1 VVLNWIVF
9 GLIIFGFA
17 IVYNPLGSSK
27 YRKPR
32 ENGPTDT
39 TLHKKVSKMW
49 IKRFRWV
56 FCCLRKDEYGQEAFM
71 QVASLLSAL
80 FRGTDLVPSDIM
92 AGAILLRVRQKR
104 ETREMR
110 RIRMLNPDDGPR
122 YFTEMNRLFSSSP
135 SWMTIVNARH
145 MLRFALASYGWPM
158 VCYLK
163 CCSGCFKL
171 LKNAT
176 CCGCCRRQNEFVND
190 DNCCLCHF
198 GAVRDISKLREE
210 GIVHLNMKNSIYEL
224 PFCILL
230 DHKTKQIVISIR
242 GSLSFRDVFTDLT
255 ADASEFEAYG
265 FPSNSFAHRGM
276 SISTEILLQRLQ
288 EGNLLDRVCNT
299 YADYSL
305 TLTGHSLGGGV
316 SILVGAKL
324 REKFPNLKVY
334 AFATPAGLLSRE
346 AARITESFA
355 FTVGV
360 GDDFVMRLCVE
371 SVENIRINVIE
382 TLKACKLPKVSL
394 TFIKSN

>member
-1 VVLNWIVF
+1 M
-9 GLIIFGFA
+9 
-17 IVYNPLGSSK
+17 
-27 YRKPR
+27 
-32 ENGPTDT
+32 
-39 TLHKKVSKMW
+39 HKKVSKVW
-49 IKRFRWV
+49 INRFRWI

-80 FRGTDLVPSDIM
+80 FRGTDLVPTDII

-122 YFTEMNRLFSSSP
+122 YSTDMSRLFTTSA
-135 SWMTIVNARH
+135 SWMTIPNSRH
-145 MLRFALASYGWPM
+145 MLRYALASYGWPM

-171 LKNAT
+171 LKNIT
-176 CCGCCRRQNEFVND
+176 CCGCCRNRSENVDD

-198 GAVRDISKLREE
+198 GAVVEISRLRPED
-210 GIVHLNMKNSIYEL
+210 IVHVNMKNHVFEVPY
-224 PFCILL
+224 CILL
-230 DHKTKQIVISIR
+230 DHKKKQIIISVR

-255 ADASEFEAYG
+255 ADASDFQAPG
-265 FPSNSFAHRGM
+265 FPPGSSAHRGM
-276 SISTEILLQRLQ
+276 NIGAEKLLARLQ

-299 YADYSL
+299 YTDYTL
-305 TLTGHSLGGGV
+305 NLTGHSLGGGV
-316 SILVGAKL
+316 SILIGAKL
-324 REKFPNLKVY
+324 REKYPDLRVY

-346 AARITESFA
+346 AARVTESFV

-371 SVENIRINVIE
+371 SVENIRTNVIE
-382 TLKACKLPKVSL
+382 TLRACKLSKVMN
-394 TFIKSN
+394 FSNRHLSK

>member
-1 VVLNWIVF
+1 
-9 GLIIFGFA
+9 
-17 IVYNPLGSSK
+17 
-27 YRKPR
+27 
-32 ENGPTDT
+32 
-39 TLHKKVSKMW
+39 
-49 IKRFRWV
+49 
-56 FCCLRKDEYGQEAFM
+56 M

-80 FRGTDLVPSDIM
+80 FRGTDLVPSDIA
-92 AGAILLRVRQKR
+92 AGAILMRVRQKR

-122 YFTEMNRLFSSSP
+122 YSTDMSRLFATSP
-135 SWMTIVNARH
+135 AWMTIPNARH

-163 CCSGCFKL
+163 CCSGCFTL
-171 LKNAT
+171 LKKVT
-176 CCGCCRRQNEFVND
+176 CCGCCRTHANVVD

-198 GAVRDISKLREE
+198 GGVMEISRLRPDD
-210 GIVHLNMKNSIYEL
+210 IVHVSFKNHIFEL

-230 DHKTKQIVISIR
+230 DHKKKQVVVSVR

-255 ADASEFEAYG
+255 ADASDFNAWG
-265 FPSNSFAHRGM
+265 MPPNSAAHRGM
-276 SISTEILLQRLQ
+276 VIGAEKLLARLE

-299 YADYSL
+299 FADYTL

-316 SILVGAKL
+316 SILIGAML
-324 REKFPNLKVY
+324 REKYPNLRVY

-346 AARITESFA
+346 AARVTESFV

-371 SVENIRINVIE
+371 SVENIRTNVIE
-382 TLKACKLPKVSL
+382 TLRACKLAKVTKLFSHHHR
-394 TFIKSN
+394 FINT